1 MNQER
6 IGLIGLNG
14 AGKTTLI
21 KSLVG
26 ALPILEG
33 DLIQHQKLN
42 IGYFSQQQ
50 LDALDYENTPI
61 GHMLKHYPLCSES
74 EARRFLG
81 GFNFSGD
88 RVFDPVTQFSGGEK
102 ARLVL
107 ARMLFKPPNVLI
119 LDEPTNHLDIESKQ
133 TLLEALAK
141 YEGTIIFVSHDRH
154 FLEALATNVLEID
167 GGSAKT
173 YHGGYNKYV
182 EFTGHAAPGS

>member
-1 MNQER
+1 MD
-6 IGLIGLNG
+6 
-14 AGKTTLI
+14 KVT
-21 KSLVG
+21 
-26 ALPILEG
+26 
-33 DLIQHQKLN
+33 
-42 IGYFSQQQ
+42 
-50 LDALDYENTPI
+50 
-61 GHMLKHYPLCSES
+61 
-74 EARRFLG
+74 
-81 GFNFSGD
+81 
-88 RVFDPVTQFSGGEK
+88 RVLSGGEK

-173 YHGGYNKYV
+173 YHGGYKKYV